1 MSEMDCT
8 LPLDQA
14 LFSEFFHRPVQN
26 GSQFEFGIKNRQ
38 PDTYEDFFREV
49 KKHCKSS
56 VISITRSK
64 KFNQAVEICYKQ
76 IFNVSNTQVNSI

>member
-1 MSEMDCT
+1 MDRT
-8 LPLDQA
+8 VQPLDQA

-64 KFNQAVEICYKQ
+64 KFNEAVKVCYQQ
-76 IFNVSNTQVNSI
+76 IFKVSNSNNNV